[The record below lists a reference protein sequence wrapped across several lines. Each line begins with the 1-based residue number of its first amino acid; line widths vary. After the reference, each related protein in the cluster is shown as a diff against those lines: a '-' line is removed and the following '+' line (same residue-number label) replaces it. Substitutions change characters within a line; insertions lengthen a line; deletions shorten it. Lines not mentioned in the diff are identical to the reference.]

1 MENGY
6 RIWILI
12 CNRGQTTKHG
22 MSPKNAVT
30 GKNGIVVAQEIEAAN
45 IGKQVLLEG
54 GNAVDAAVATA
65 LALCVTEPWMSGLGG
80 GGFMIVYL
88 AKQNVVKV
96 VDFGMI
102 SPLQLQVSDYPLSGE
117 AGGDLF
123 GWPAVEND
131 TNIHGARSIA
141 VPGSV
146 AGYSLAIDQ
155 YGRRS
160 WSELLDPIIKLAE
173 RGHRKT
179 WWTTLNVA
187 AEAQVLRQYND
198 SAKVWLPNETVPSVP
213 QDLNDDFLKLGKLAS
228 TFQLLSDNGAEYFY
242 KGELAKDIVDDVR
255 AAGGRLSIEDF
266 QNYAATI
273 KDPLIAMYDGLS
285 FNLEPNYSAGPTF
298 ADALSRLPDFE
309 YTKLEAEKH
318 FAIAEALIEAYQH
331 RLNTMGHAGDFGDRS
346 CTTHI
351 NTLDA
356 DGNMVAMTTTLLSR
370 FGSRFISPSTG
381 ILMNNGINWF
391 DPRQGRPNSVAPAK
405 KPLSN
410 MCPLIA
416 LKNGQPFL
424 SLGASGGRK
433 ILPSVFQIA
442 LYIEKFS
449 MTLQSALAYPRTDV
463 STLDK
468 IIYDPR
474 FTDQTVK
481 ELGKLAPLKMWE
493 PTAFP
498 SAYAVPSGIHIVDGV
513 ASGAVHPFSPL
524 SAAVAC

>member
-1 MENGY
+1 MDFNLQSRADYET
-6 RIWILI
+6 WDVS
-12 CNRGQTTKHG
+12 K
-22 MSPKNAVT
+22 SAVT

-88 AKQNVVKV
+88 AKQNMVKV

-155 YGRRS
+155 FGRRS

-179 WWTTLNVA
+179 WWTTLNVV
-187 AEAQVLRQYND
+187 AEAQVLKQYND

-255 AAGGRLSIEDF
+255 ASGGRLSIEDF

-416 LKNGQPFL
+416 FKNGQPFL

-442 LYIEKFS
+442 LYIKKFS

-498 SAYAVPSGIHIVDGV
+498 SAYAVPSGIHIADGV

>member
-1 MENGY
+1 MDFNLQSRADYET
-6 RIWILI
+6 WDVS
-12 CNRGQTTKHG
+12 K
-22 MSPKNAVT
+22 SAVT

-88 AKQNVVKV
+88 AKQNMVKV

-179 WWTTLNVA
+179 WWTTLNVV
-187 AEAQVLRQYND
+187 AEAQVLKQYND

-255 AAGGRLSIEDF
+255 ASGGRLSIEDF

-416 LKNGQPFL
+416 FKNGQPFL

-442 LYIEKFS
+442 LYIKKFS

-498 SAYAVPSGIHIVDGV
+498 SAYAVPSGIHIADGV

>member
-1 MENGY
+1 MDLNLQSRADYET
-6 RIWILI
+6 WAV
-12 CNRGQTTKHG
+12 
-22 MSPKNAVT
+22 SKNAVT

-80 GGFMIVYL
+80 GGFMLVYL

-117 AGGDLF
+117 AGSDLF

-146 AGYSLAIDQ
+146 AGYSLAIGQ

-187 AEAQVLRQYND
+187 AEAQVLKHYND

-213 QDLNDDFLKLGKLAS
+213 QDLNDDFIKLGKLAS

-266 QNYAATI
+266 QNYAAII
-273 KDPLIAMYDGLS
+273 KDPLISLYGGLS

-309 YTKLEAEKH
+309 HTKLEAEKH

-416 LKNGQPFL
+416 FKNGQPFL

-474 FTDQTVK
+474 FSDQTVK
-481 ELGKLAPLKMWE
+481 QLGKLAPLKVWE

-513 ASGAVHPFSPL
+513 ASGAAHPFSPL
-524 SAAVAC
+524 AAAVAC

>member
-1 MENGY
+1 MDLNLQSRAAYET
-6 RIWILI
+6 WDV
-12 CNRGQTTKHG
+12 
-22 MSPKNAVT
+22 SKNAVT

-54 GNAVDAAVATA
+54 GNAIDAAVATA

-88 AKQNVVKV
+88 AKQNVAKV

-102 SPLQLQVSDYPLSGE
+102 SPLELQVSDYPLSGE

-131 TNIHGARSIA
+131 SNIHGARSIA

-146 AGYSLAIDQ
+146 AGYSLAIDRF
-155 YGRRS
+155 GRKS
-160 WSELLDPIIKLAE
+160 WPELLGPIIKLAE

-187 AEAQVLRQYND
+187 AEAKVLKNYND
-198 SAKVWLPNETVPSVP
+198 SAKVWLPNETVPIVS
-213 QDLNDDFLKLGKLAS
+213 QDLSDDFLKLGNLAS
-228 TFQLLSDNGAEYFY
+228 TFQSLSDYGAEYFY
-242 KGELAKDIVDDVR
+242 KGKVAKDIVDDVR

-266 QNYAATI
+266 QNYSATI
-273 KDPLIAMYDGLS
+273 KDPLISVYDGLS
-285 FNLEPNYSAGPTF
+285 INLEPNYSAGPTF
-298 ADALSRLPDFE
+298 ADALSRLPGFE
-309 YTKLEAEKH
+309 YTKLEAKEH
-318 FAIAEALIEAYQH
+318 LAIAEALIEAYQH

-416 LKNGQPFL
+416 FKNRQPVL

-449 MTLQSALAYPRTDV
+449 MTLKSALAYPRTDV

-474 FTDQTVK
+474 FNDQTIT
-481 ELGKLAPLKMWE
+481 ELAKLAPLQMWE

-513 ASGAVHPFSPL
+513 ANGVAHPFSPL
-524 SAAVAC
+524 ATAVAC

>member
-1 MENGY
+1 MDFNLQSRADYET
-6 RIWILI
+6 WDVS
-12 CNRGQTTKHG
+12 K
-22 MSPKNAVT
+22 SAVT

-88 AKQNVVKV
+88 AKQNMVKV
-96 VDFGMI
+96 VDFGMM

-179 WWTTLNVA
+179 WWTTLNVV
-187 AEAQVLRQYND
+187 AEAQVLKQYND

-255 AAGGRLSIEDF
+255 ASGGRLSIEDF

-416 LKNGQPFL
+416 FKNGQPFL

-442 LYIEKFS
+442 LYIKKFS

-498 SAYAVPSGIHIVDGV
+498 SAYAVPSGIHIADGV

>member
-1 MENGY
+1 MDFNLQSRADYET
-6 RIWILI
+6 WDVS
-12 CNRGQTTKHG
+12 K
-22 MSPKNAVT
+22 SAVT

-88 AKQNVVKV
+88 AKQNMVKV
-96 VDFGMI
+96 VDFGMM

-155 YGRRS
+155 FGRRS

-179 WWTTLNVA
+179 WWTTLNVV
-187 AEAQVLRQYND
+187 AEAQVLKQYND

-242 KGELAKDIVDDVR
+242 KGELAKDIVDVDDVR
-255 AAGGRLSIEDF
+255 ASGGRLSIEDF

-298 ADALSRLPDFE
+298 ADALSRLPEFE

-416 LKNGQPFL
+416 FKNGQPFL

-442 LYIEKFS
+442 LYIKKFS

-498 SAYAVPSGIHIVDGV
+498 SAYAVPSGIHIADGV

>member
-1 MENGY
+1 MDFNLQSRADYET
-6 RIWILI
+6 WDVS
-12 CNRGQTTKHG
+12 K
-22 MSPKNAVT
+22 SAVT

-88 AKQNVVKV
+88 AKQNMVKV
-96 VDFGMI
+96 VDFGMM

-179 WWTTLNVA
+179 WWTTLNVV
-187 AEAQVLRQYND
+187 AEAQVLKQYND

-255 AAGGRLSIEDF
+255 ASGGRLSIEDF

-416 LKNGQPFL
+416 FKNGQPFL

-442 LYIEKFS
+442 LYIKKFS

-474 FTDQTVK
+474 FTNQTVK

-498 SAYAVPSGIHIVDGV
+498 SAYAVPSGIHIADGV

>member
-1 MENGY
+1 MDFNLQSRADYET
-6 RIWILI
+6 WDVS
-12 CNRGQTTKHG
+12 K
-22 MSPKNAVT
+22 SAVT

-88 AKQNVVKV
+88 AKQNMVKV

-179 WWTTLNVA
+179 WWTTLNVV
-187 AEAQVLRQYND
+187 AEAQVLKQYND

-273 KDPLIAMYDGLS
+273 KDPLISVYDGLS
-285 FNLEPNYSAGPTF
+285 VNLEPNYSAGPTF

-416 LKNGQPFL
+416 FKNGQPFL

-498 SAYAVPSGIHIVDGV
+498 SAYAVPSGIHIADGV

>member
-1 MENGY
+1 MDLNLQSRAAYET
-6 RIWILI
+6 WDV
-12 CNRGQTTKHG
+12 
-22 MSPKNAVT
+22 SKNSVT

-45 IGKQVLLEG
+45 IGKQVLSEG
-54 GNAVDAAVATA
+54 GNAIDAAVATA

-88 AKQNVVKV
+88 AKQNVAKV

-102 SPLQLQVSDYPLSGE
+102 SPLELQVSDYPLSGE

-131 TNIHGARSIA
+131 SNIHGARSIA

-146 AGYSLAIDQ
+146 AGYSLAIDRF
-155 YGRRS
+155 GRKS
-160 WSELLDPIIKLAE
+160 WPELLGPIIKLAE

-187 AEAQVLRQYND
+187 AEAQVLKNYND
-198 SAKVWLPNETVPSVP
+198 SAKVWLPNETVPIVS
-213 QDLNDDFLKLGKLAS
+213 QDLSDDFLKLGNLAS
-228 TFQLLSDNGAEYFY
+228 TFQSLSDYGAEYFY

-266 QNYAATI
+266 QNYSATI
-273 KDPLIAMYDGLS
+273 KDPLISVYDGLS
-285 FNLEPNYSAGPTF
+285 INLEPNYSAGPTF

-309 YTKLEAEKH
+309 YFKLESEKH

-356 DGNMVAMTTTLLSR
+356 DGNMVAITTTLLSR

-463 STLDK
+463 SMLDK

-474 FTDQTVK
+474 FSDQTSK

-493 PTAFP
+493 PTALP

-513 ASGAVHPFSPL
+513 ASGAVHPYSPL

>member
-1 MENGY
+1 MDFNLQSRADYET
-6 RIWILI
+6 WDVS
-12 CNRGQTTKHG
+12 K
-22 MSPKNAVT
+22 SAVT

-88 AKQNVVKV
+88 AKQNMVKV

-155 YGRRS
+155 FGRRS

-179 WWTTLNVA
+179 WWTTLNVV
-187 AEAQVLRQYND
+187 AEAQVLKQYND

-255 AAGGRLSIEDF
+255 ASGGRLSIEDF

-474 FTDQTVK
+474 FSDQTVK

>member
-1 MENGY
+1 MDFNLQSRADYET
-6 RIWILI
+6 WDVS
-12 CNRGQTTKHG
+12 K
-22 MSPKNAVT
+22 SAVT

-88 AKQNVVKV
+88 AKQNMVKV

-155 YGRRS
+155 FGRRS

-179 WWTTLNVA
+179 WWTTLNVV
-187 AEAQVLRQYND
+187 AEAQVLKQYND

-255 AAGGRLSIEDF
+255 ASGGRLSIEDF

-416 LKNGQPFL
+416 FKNGQPFL

-442 LYIEKFS
+442 LYIKKFS

-463 STLDK
+463 STLEK

-498 SAYAVPSGIHIVDGV
+498 SAYAVPSGIHIADGV

>member
-1 MENGY
+1 MDFNLQSRADYET
-6 RIWILI
+6 WDVS
-12 CNRGQTTKHG
+12 K
-22 MSPKNAVT
+22 SAVT

-88 AKQNVVKV
+88 AKQNMVKV

-146 AGYSLAIDQ
+146 AGYSLAIDR

-179 WWTTLNVA
+179 WWTTLNVV
-187 AEAQVLRQYND
+187 AEAQVLKQYND

-255 AAGGRLSIEDF
+255 ASGGRLSIEDF

-416 LKNGQPFL
+416 FKNGQPFL

-442 LYIEKFS
+442 LYIKKFS

-463 STLDK
+463 STLEK

-498 SAYAVPSGIHIVDGV
+498 SAYAVPSGIHIADGV

>member
-1 MENGY
+1 MDLNLQSRADYET
-6 RIWILI
+6 WDVS
-12 CNRGQTTKHG
+12 K
-22 MSPKNAVT
+22 SAVT

-88 AKQNVVKV
+88 AKQNMVKV

-155 YGRRS
+155 FGRRS

-179 WWTTLNVA
+179 WWTTLNVV
-187 AEAQVLRQYND
+187 AEAQVLKQYND

-255 AAGGRLSIEDF
+255 ASGGRLSIEDF

-416 LKNGQPFL
+416 FKNGQPFL

-442 LYIEKFS
+442 LYIKKFS

-498 SAYAVPSGIHIVDGV
+498 SAYAVPSGIHIADGV

>member
-1 MENGY
+1 MDFNLQSRADYET
-6 RIWILI
+6 WDVS
-12 CNRGQTTKHG
+12 K
-22 MSPKNAVT
+22 SAVT

-155 YGRRS
+155 FGRRS

-179 WWTTLNVA
+179 WWTTLNVV
-187 AEAQVLRQYND
+187 AEAQVLKQYND

-255 AAGGRLSIEDF
+255 ASGGRLSIEDF

-416 LKNGQPFL
+416 FKNGQPFL

-442 LYIEKFS
+442 LYIKKFS

-498 SAYAVPSGIHIVDGV
+498 SAYAVPSGIHIADGV

>member
-1 MENGY
+1 MDFNLQSRADYET
-6 RIWILI
+6 WDVS
-12 CNRGQTTKHG
+12 K
-22 MSPKNAVT
+22 SAVT

-88 AKQNVVKV
+88 AKQNMVKV

-155 YGRRS
+155 FGRRS

-179 WWTTLNVA
+179 WWTTLNVV
-187 AEAQVLRQYND
+187 AEAQVLKQYND

-255 AAGGRLSIEDF
+255 ASGGRLSIEDF

-309 YTKLEAEKH
+309 CTKLEAEKH

-416 LKNGQPFL
+416 FKNGQPFL

-442 LYIEKFS
+442 LYIKKFS

-498 SAYAVPSGIHIVDGV
+498 SAYAVPSGIHIADGV

>member
-1 MENGY
+1 M
-6 RIWILI
+6 
-12 CNRGQTTKHG
+12 
-22 MSPKNAVT
+22 
-30 GKNGIVVAQEIEAAN
+30 
-45 IGKQVLLEG
+45 EG

-179 WWTTLNVA
+179 WWTTLNVV
-187 AEAQVLRQYND
+187 AEAQVLKQYND

-255 AAGGRLSIEDF
+255 ASGGRLSIEDF

-391 DPRQGRPNSVAPAK
+391 DPRQGKPNSVAPAK

-410 MCPLIA
+410 MCPVIA
-416 LKNGQPFL
+416 LKNGQPFFC
-424 SLGASGGRK
+424 LGASGGRK

-474 FTDQTVK
+474 FSDQTVK

-498 SAYAVPSGIHIVDGV
+498 SAYAVPSGIHIADGV

>member
-1 MENGY
+1 MDFNLQSRADYET
-6 RIWILI
+6 WDVS
-12 CNRGQTTKHG
+12 K
-22 MSPKNAVT
+22 SAVT

-88 AKQNVVKV
+88 AKQNMVKV

-155 YGRRS
+155 FGRRS

-179 WWTTLNVA
+179 WWTTLNVV
-187 AEAQVLRQYND
+187 AEAQVLKQYND

-255 AAGGRLSIEDF
+255 ASGGRLSIEDF

-273 KDPLIAMYDGLS
+273 KDPLISMYDGLS

-416 LKNGQPFL
+416 FKNGQPFL

-442 LYIEKFS
+442 LYIKKFS

-498 SAYAVPSGIHIVDGV
+498 SAYAVPSGIHIADGV

>member
-1 MENGY
+1 MDFNLQSRADYET
-6 RIWILI
+6 WDVS
-12 CNRGQTTKHG
+12 K
-22 MSPKNAVT
+22 SAVT

-80 GGFMIVYL
+80 GGFMIIYL

-155 YGRRS
+155 FGRRS

-179 WWTTLNVA
+179 WWTTLNVV
-187 AEAQVLRQYND
+187 AEAQVLKQYND

-255 AAGGRLSIEDF
+255 ASGGRLSIEDF

-416 LKNGQPFL
+416 FKNGQPFL

-442 LYIEKFS
+442 LYIKKFS

-498 SAYAVPSGIHIVDGV
+498 SAYAVPSGIHIADGV

>member
-1 MENGY
+1 MDFNLQSRADYET
-6 RIWILI
+6 WDVS
-12 CNRGQTTKHG
+12 K
-22 MSPKNAVT
+22 SAVT
-30 GKNGIVVAQEIEAAN
+30 GENGIVVAQEIEAAN

-80 GGFMIVYL
+80 GGFMIIYL

-155 YGRRS
+155 FGRRS

-179 WWTTLNVA
+179 WWTTLNVV
-187 AEAQVLRQYND
+187 AEAQVLKQYND

-255 AAGGRLSIEDF
+255 ASGGRLSIEDF

-416 LKNGQPFL
+416 FKNGQPFL

-442 LYIEKFS
+442 LYIKKFS

-498 SAYAVPSGIHIVDGV
+498 SAYAVPSGIHIADGV

>member
-1 MENGY
+1 MDLNLQSRADYET
-6 RIWILI
+6 WDV
-12 CNRGQTTKHG
+12 
-22 MSPKNAVT
+22 SKNAVT

-96 VDFGMI
+96 VDFGRI
-102 SPLQLQVSDYPLSGE
+102 SPSQLQVSDYPLSGE

-131 TNIHGARSIA
+131 TNIHGAKSIA

-160 WSELLDPIIKLAE
+160 WSELLGPIIKLAE

-187 AEAQVLRQYND
+187 AEAQVLKHYND
-198 SAKVWLPNETVPSVP
+198 TAKVWLPNETVPSVP
-213 QDLNDDFLKLGKLAS
+213 QDLNDDFLTLGKLAS

-273 KDPLIAMYDGLS
+273 KDPLVSVYDGLS
-285 FNLEPNYSAGPTF
+285 VNLEPNYSAGPTF
-298 ADALSRLPDFE
+298 ADALSRLPDFQ

-318 FAIAEALIEAYQH
+318 FAIAEALIKAYQH

-416 LKNGQPFL
+416 LKNGQPVL

-474 FTDQTVK
+474 FSYQTIR
-481 ELGKLAPLKMWE
+481 ELEKLAPLKMWE

-498 SAYAVPSGIHIVDGV
+498 SAYAVPSGIHVVDGV
-513 ASGAVHPFSPL
+513 ASGAAHPFSPL
-524 SAAVAC
+524 AAAVAC

>member
-1 MENGY
+1 MDFNLQSRADYET
-6 RIWILI
+6 WDVS
-12 CNRGQTTKHG
+12 K
-22 MSPKNAVT
+22 SAVT

-88 AKQNVVKV
+88 AKQNMVKV
-96 VDFGMI
+96 VDFGMM

-155 YGRRS
+155 FGRRS

-179 WWTTLNVA
+179 WWTTLNVV
-187 AEAQVLRQYND
+187 AEAQVLKQYND

-255 AAGGRLSIEDF
+255 ASGGRLSIEDF

-416 LKNGQPFL
+416 FKNGQPFL

-442 LYIEKFS
+442 LYIKKFS

-498 SAYAVPSGIHIVDGV
+498 SAYAVPSGIHIADGV